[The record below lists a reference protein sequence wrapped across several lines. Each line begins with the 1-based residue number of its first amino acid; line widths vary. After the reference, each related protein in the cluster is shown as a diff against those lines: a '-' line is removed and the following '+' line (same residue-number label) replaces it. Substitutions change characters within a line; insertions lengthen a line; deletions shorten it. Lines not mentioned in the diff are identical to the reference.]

1 MLAPFLARNGA
12 VSSGHPLA
20 SLAGVEIL
28 KKGGN
33 AFDAGVAAAMCLS
46 ILQPDYAGFVG
57 VAPFIGYSA
66 AERKVVCYSGVGTAP
81 AAATIEYFRKRGHR
95 VIPRISIL
103 SQLIPASVDAWTAI
117 LKRFGTLSFGQ
128 VAAAARS
135 LASDGF
141 PAHRFMID
149 IITRYEKDFRT
160 FPYNASIFFQ
170 TGGIPRLGE
179 LFFQKDA
186 AKSIDLMIGA
196 EQTALDSGKTRS
208 EALDSVREVFYQGEI
223 ASAIDALHREMG
235 GLIRAE
241 DLAGF
246 HGRWETPLSTGYK
259 GFTVYT
265 PSTWT
270 QGPVLLQCLNLLETY
285 PLGRMEHNSASYINL
300 VSNAIDLAMADRERY
315 FGDPDFVSVPA
326 GLWSKEYAEVRRSL
340 IDPERGFSEIP
351 PYGDPIGNRAVG
363 GTLAG
368 MVERYIE
375 RPSMKLTD
383 TTYVCAADAQGNLF
397 SLTPS
402 DGGSASPM
410 VPGWG
415 IILGGRLTQF
425 RLTPG
430 HPAALAPGKRPT
442 ITPMPILV
450 LKDGKPFMAM
460 GTPGADQQ
468 PQSMLQVFLN
478 LVEFG
483 MNIQQAID
491 APRFGSYNFPGW
503 FAPHEYFP
511 GRICLE
517 SRIGAETMEKV
528 REMGREV
535 RPWGAWTDLTGSVDA
550 VVFDPGTGTIH
561 AGADSRRDAFP
572 LGW

>member
-1 MLAPFLARNGA
+1 MQAPFLARNGA
-12 VSSGHPLA
+12 VSSGHALA

-33 AFDAGVAAAMCLS
+33 AFDAGVCAAMCLS

-66 AERKVVCYSGVGTAP
+66 AEKKVICYSGVGAAP
-81 AAATIEYFRKRGHR
+81 RAATIEYFCERGHE
-95 VIPRISIL
+95 VIPQISIL
-103 SQLIPASVDAWTAI
+103 SQLIPASVDTWVAI
-117 LKRFGTLSFGQ
+117 LKKLGTLSFGQ

-135 LASDGF
+135 IAFNGF
-141 PAHRFMID
+141 PAHRFMIEV
-149 IITRYEKDFRT
+149 ITRYEKEFRT

-179 LFFQKDA
+179 LFSQKDA
-186 AKSIDLMIGA
+186 ARSIDLMIRA
-196 EQTALDSGKTRS
+196 EQSALDSGKIRN
-208 EALDSVREVFYQGEI
+208 EALNAVREVFYEGEI
-223 ASAIDALHREMG
+223 ARAVDALHREMG
-235 GLIRAE
+235 GLITAE
-241 DLAGF
+241 DLAGY
-246 HGRWETPLSTGYK
+246 HGKWDTPLSTDYK
-259 GFTVYT
+259 GYTVYT
-265 PSTWT
+265 PCTWT

-285 PLGRMEHNSASYINL
+285 RLGKMGHNSADYINL
-300 VSNAIDLAMADRERY
+300 ITNAIDLGMADREKY

-326 GLWSKEYAEVRRSL
+326 GLWSKDYAAVRRSL
-340 IDPERGFSEIP
+340 IDPAGGFREIP
-351 PYGDPIGNRAVG
+351 PYGDPIANEAVG
-363 GTLAG
+363 GTLA
-368 MVERYIE
+368 VRAERYID
-375 RPSMKLTD
+375 RPAPKPTD
-383 TTYVCAADAQGNLF
+383 TTYVCVADAEGNLF

-402 DGGSASPM
+402 DGGYASPM
-410 VPGWG
+410 VPGYG

-442 ITPMPILV
+442 ITPMPVVV
-450 LKDGKPFMAM
+450 LKDGEPFMAM

-468 PQSMLQVFLN
+468 AQSMLQVFLN

-483 MNIQQAID
+483 MNIQEAID

-503 FAPHEYFP
+503 FAPHEYYP

-517 SRIGAETMEKV
+517 SRIAAETMERL
-528 REMGREV
+528 RELGRQV